1 MILEKFLLFT
11 EIPTEKLLRRQISS
25 PTFFLENIFDETHT
39 HLGHL
44 TSPCRPP
51 NQVVAAQGLHVRD
64 IRVRVRIK
72 RHSGLGGQSGR
83 KYVVVVKQSICRLS
97 LGIQLSSH
105 KFIALES
112 H

>member
-1 MILEKFLLFT
+1 MLHHGKPHALGGKFGLSAESVLLCGCFIDFYILSTSLLLYT
-11 EIPTEKLLRRQISS
+11 YLYIEYSCST
-25 PTFFLENIFDETHT
+25 
-39 HLGHL
+39 
-44 TSPCRPP
+44 
-51 NQVVAAQGLHVRD
+51 VRTV
-64 IRVRVRIK
+64 RVRVRIK